1 MRAHTFLLALVASYF
16 DRLSLVYSQKLKDQG
31 NIQQV
36 SIDQDQLPHVTVS
49 NQFSISDLQNLLF
62 TEVDDEIE
70 AAKETL
76 ATNRRLDKKEREL
89 KSEAPLP
96 EAEAIFDHIVEH
108 AWQLSKSQTKGDHA
122 SRLLKSTQSSNN
134 GEMQFAFLVC
144 SRTPLLQSGIQR
156 LAPMLQF
163 TGAQLNDAIVVSND
177 EKQSCYQ
184 ISTSFSKASI
194 VDSTL
199 SNDEYVIVPMAGK

>member
-1 MRAHTFLLALVASYF
+1 MRSHIFLLALVASYF
-16 DRLSLVYSQKLKDQG
+16 DRLSLVYSRKLKDQG
-31 NIQQV
+31 NIQEV
-36 SIDQDQLPHVTVS
+36 SINQDQLPHVTVS
-49 NQFSISDLQNLLF
+49 SQFSISDLQNLLF

-70 AAKETL
+70 AVKETL
-76 ATNRRLDKKEREL
+76 MSNRGLSNKREREL

-108 AWQLSKSQTKGDHA
+108 AWQLSKSQMKGDHA
-122 SRLLKSTQSSNN
+122 SRFLTQSSND
-134 GEMQFAFLVC
+134 GEMQFAYLVC

-177 EKQSCYQ
+177 EKQSCYH